1 MKPKEKRERKLKA
14 WILKYIRNLKKLP
27 KLPKPNKEGKIGIEW
42 LQVEEDI
49 YLTAKDQFYGVY
61 GYGNDKDWDDCKMS
75 WVFWY
80 VCDEVENL
88 INKLKKQTN
97 EQKG

>member
-1 MKPKEKRERKLKA
+1 MNEKRKRKLKA

-27 KLPKPNKEGKIGIEW
+27 KLPKPNKDGKIGLSW
-42 LQVEEDI
+42 LQIENDV
-49 YLTAKDQFYGVY
+49 YLTAKDKFVGIY
-61 GYGNDKDWDDCKMS
+61 GYGNDKDWWDGNMI

-88 INKLKKQTN
+88 MNRLKKIR
-97 EQKG
+97 